1 MTSDHKSQTRS
12 TAAEV
17 GYGRP
22 PKSSQFKPGQ
32 SGNPSGRPKKKA
44 ATTLQAAVS
53 QLMQETVSV
62 KINGRVRK
70 MTRAEVLAAKV
81 FADATAGDGKA
92 LQQLTHLAKHS
103 PEPDRGAE
111 WIGAAER
118 LRKKFEIIMQR
129 RRERAADGGGTEEK

>member
-1 MTSDHKSQTRS
+1 MTPKRKSQRS
-12 TAAEV
+12 APSEV
-17 GYGRP
+17 GYGKP

-32 SGNPSGRPKKKA
+32 SGNPNGRPKKKA
-44 ATTLQAAVS
+44 ATTLQTAVS

-81 FADATAGDGKA
+81 FADATAGDSKA
-92 LQQLTHLAKHS
+92 LQQLTHLARHS

-118 LRKKFEIIMQR
+118 LS
-129 RRERAADGGGTEEK
+129 GLLPVPWTPG